1 MEDGNAAPFDV
12 SYFLKSCTDLE
23 KSYEKLLGEKKKC
36 ECSLGEALKSAQD
49 IKEKYQQ
56 EKKKNFEISLAISE
70 NTDELVKK
78 QTYTEKLGKLENITS
93 SWCTVFG
100 VYDNVKNQNDDFRK
114 KIDML
119 KREKEQEKLH
129 AQEQIQMM
137 ESRRQQ
143 EVETY
148 EKLMRGN
155 KNKLM
160 ELEGLIV
167 ELDLDVAAKDV
178 EINKLSSRIGEIQQ
192 EHEKEKQELEKKIE
206 ELIEENEKNN
216 HKNMDYTK
224 LEKEHLHMKQ
234 SLGKTTKKGTLL
246 REYSIVNSDSTVTA
260 HSCEFWET
268 VLSSG
273 KIVSRYLSKEIHVSK
288 NGKLAYLFFIS
299 NPSIVKRSNRRIYEV
314 KKRRTGRRN
323 IHVNDKSEDENVEPV
338 RNTNI
343 FRNKYNYIPS
353 MEEVR
358 EDISIFKKEKSFYF
372 TEHSILELINIENNI
387 IVLNIEGKFFEDI
400 NVVFAEVTKYLL
412 NKYLAIL
419 GVHPYNIKSLNL
431 RSDETER

>member
-78 QTYTEKLGKLENITS
+78 QTYTEN
-93 SWCTVFG
+93 
-100 VYDNVKNQNDDFRK
+100 YDNVKNQNDDFRK

-216 HKNMDYTK
+216 HKNMKAIREIISDSDSLALKKLKNKLQTLQRDYTK

-246 REYSIVNSDSTVTA
+246 REYSI
-260 HSCEFWET
+260 
-268 VLSSG
+268 G
-273 KIVSRYLSKEIHVSK
+273 K
-288 NGKLAYLFFIS
+288 G
-299 NPSIVKRSNRRIYEV
+299 
-314 KKRRTGRRN
+314 
-323 IHVNDKSEDENVEPV
+323 
-338 RNTNI
+338 
-343 FRNKYNYIPS
+343 NKGSYKI
-353 MEEVR
+353 
-358 EDISIFKKEKSFYF
+358 
-372 TEHSILELINIENNI
+372 
-387 IVLNIEGKFFEDI
+387 
-400 NVVFAEVTKYLL
+400 
-412 NKYLAIL
+412 
-419 GVHPYNIKSLNL
+419 
-431 RSDETER
+431 

>member
-246 REYSIVNSDSTVTA
+246 REYSIV
-260 HSCEFWET
+260 
-268 VLSSG
+268 
-273 KIVSRYLSKEIHVSK
+273 SRYLSKEIHVSK

>member
-36 ECSLGEALKSAQD
+36 ECNLGEALKSAQD
-49 IKEKYQQ
+49 IKEKYRQ
-56 EKKKNFEISLAISE
+56 EKKKNFEISLTISE
-70 NTDELVKK
+70 HTDELVKK
-78 QTYTEKLGKLENITS
+78 QTYTEKLGTIENIAS
-93 SWCTVFG
+93 SWWTAFRVCVSILY
-100 VYDNVKNQNDDFRK
+100 VYDNIKNQNDDFRK

-129 AQEQIQMM
+129 AQEQMQMM
-137 ESRRQQ
+137 ESRKQQ

-192 EHEKEKQELEKKIE
+192 EHEKEKQEFEKRIE
-206 ELIEENEKNN
+206 DLIKENEQNN
-216 HKNMDYTK
+216 HKNMVFPKWDMSSQLVCKAIREIINDSDNLALNKMKNKLQTLQRDYTK

-246 REYSIVNSDSTVTA
+246 REYSMGKGNKDTLALILMEVNA
-260 HSCEFWET
+260 
-268 VLSSG
+268 
-273 KIVSRYLSKEIHVSK
+273 
-288 NGKLAYLFFIS
+288 
-299 NPSIVKRSNRRIYEV
+299 
-314 KKRRTGRRN
+314 
-323 IHVNDKSEDENVEPV
+323 
-338 RNTNI
+338 
-343 FRNKYNYIPS
+343 
-353 MEEVR
+353 
-358 EDISIFKKEKSFYF
+358 
-372 TEHSILELINIENNI
+372 
-387 IVLNIEGKFFEDI
+387 
-400 NVVFAEVTKYLL
+400 
-412 NKYLAIL
+412 
-419 GVHPYNIKSLNL
+419 
-431 RSDETER
+431 